1 VLVLCVSW
9 QLGNGA
15 VPTAG
20 VMAPHGGLSQP
31 PQIVMEGTSHSSS
44 NATDVDIPP
53 EAQPPAPAA
62 TLVEDMDMNE
72 CSAHDRNRDLTGR
85 CSFLTGIMCFQLF
98 QWFPTSCSVVNFVL
112 TGLPD
117 VGSVFLGLYDPPFKL
132 INLNTV
138 LFISGL
144 HHHHLACAV
153 QLLPSYSG
161 VNVSAQYQ
169 FVKMLQKL

>member
-1 VLVLCVSW
+1 MWRHGGRWLSKLVLVLCVSW

-62 TLVEDMDMNE
+62 TLVKDMDMSE
-72 CSAHDRNRDLTGR
+72 CSAHDRTRDLTGMF
-85 CSFLTGIMCFQLF
+85 SF
-98 QWFPTSCSVVNFVL
+98 SAEVVCMRVVQIKPIACCCL
-112 TGLPD
+112 D
-117 VGSVFLGLYDPPFKL
+117 EGSRK
-132 INLNTV
+132 
-138 LFISGL
+138 
-144 HHHHLACAV
+144 
-153 QLLPSYSG
+153 
-161 VNVSAQYQ
+161 
-169 FVKMLQKL
+169 